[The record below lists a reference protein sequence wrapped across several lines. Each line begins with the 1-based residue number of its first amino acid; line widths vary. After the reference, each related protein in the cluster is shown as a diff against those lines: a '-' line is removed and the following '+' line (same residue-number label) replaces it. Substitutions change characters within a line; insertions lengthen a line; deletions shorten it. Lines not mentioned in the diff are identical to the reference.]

1 MAPILDRIT
10 EMLRSKDSWSIAD
23 AARYDRLVTTFGES
37 TAQRLTCPD
46 SVCRIRALLYAGRP
60 NWRCWARSWSG
71 EGATP
76 PESEEPIETLA
87 GASRA

>member
-37 TAQRLTCPD
+37 TGATSDVSGLRMPGSERCSTPVGLT
-46 SVCRIRALLYAGRP
+46 GG
-60 NWRCWARSWSG
+60 CWARSWSG

-76 PESEEPIETLA
+76 PESEEPH
-87 GASRA
+87 